1 MKTEKKCWFCYF
13 VLIAIILI
21 CLNSCISQRRCNDK
35 YPTVSSINIKDSTVI
50 THETRYK
57 DTLINTYIE
66 IPMRVERDSV
76 IFTYQNGKID
86 PVKPLILKGRYS
98 SSETWF
104 ANNKLYGQLTES
116 GWINLQVELKMKT
129 DYIKELQ
136 KKVSE
141 KQSVKGVKE
150 TPKLVK
156 ISAWFGLICFVLI
169 LAYSANKIF
178 RIIRYQ

>member
-1 MKTEKKCWFCYF
+1 MNTEKKCWFCYF

-35 YPTVSSINIKDSTVI
+35 YPPVSSTNIKDSTVI
-50 THETRYK
+50 THITRYK
-57 DTLINTYIE
+57 DTIINKVVE
-66 IPMRVERDSV
+66 IPSLIKRDSV
-76 IFTYQNGKID
+76 IFTYQNGKVY

-116 GWINLQVELKMKT
+116 GWINIQFELKTKNDSIT
-129 DYIKELQ
+129 IL
-136 KKVSE
+136 KKIVSE
-141 KQSVKGVKE
+141 KQSVKVVKE